1 MADAPTHDPDQPI
14 DDFRDLVREP
24 CLLAEDLL
32 EVSRREPDAWR
43 RFAST
48 AMHSMGKAD
57 WDLPFLV
64 VRTHAEEVDGA
75 ELLFALVAM
84 RPEDEDTGGALFGE
98 LACSPALYDALVKDF
113 ALERPVPRE
122 AADPLRGMPSP
133 GEMDA
138 LAWSALLDDE
148 DGAP

>member
-64 VRTHAEEVDGA
+64 VRTHAEAVDGE
-75 ELLFALVAM
+75 ELVFALVAM
-84 RPEDEDTGGALFGE
+84 RPEDEDAGGALFGE
-98 LACSPALYDALVKDF
+98 LACSPALYDELVKDY

-138 LAWSALLDDE
+138 LAWSALLDGE